1 MSETRGATTEAVLAG
16 ARERL
21 VARARREGLATVGY
35 RVVDSPLG
43 PLWIAVG
50 PKGVLAI
57 HYGSDP
63 DAYELA
69 RIVRAYGPGLLPDA
83 RRADPVARELDQY
96 FSGKRRAFDVAVDL
110 SPLTDF
116 QRRILRATARVGF
129 GSVSTYA
136 RVARNAGSEKGSR
149 AAGQALGANPIPIVV
164 PCHRVLA
171 SDGTLGGYAGGLDA
185 KRRLLALE
193 REEVPTG
200 GWPKKSLRRS

>member
-1 MSETRGATTEAVLAG
+1 MSELRTIDTQVAD

-21 VARARREGLATVGY
+21 VARARREGLEAVGY
-35 RVVDSPLG
+35 RVVESPLG

-57 HYGSDP
+57 HYGNAPDP
-63 DAYELA
+63 GELA
-69 RIVRAYGPGLLPDA
+69 RIVRTYGPGLLPDV
-83 RRADPVARELDQY
+83 RRADPVVRELDQY
-96 FSGKRRAFDVAVDL
+96 FSGKRRRFDVAVDL

-129 GSVSTYA
+129 GDVSTYT
-136 RVARNAGSEKGSR
+136 RVAARAGNEKASR
-149 AAGQALGANPIPIVV
+149 AAGQALGANPVPIVV
-164 PCHRVLA
+164 PCHRILA

-193 REEVPTG
+193 RREVPPG
-200 GWPKKSLRRS
+200 GWERA

>member
-1 MSETRGATTEAVLAG
+1 MNDLVTE

-21 VARARREGLATVGY
+21 VSRARRAGLATVGY

-57 HYGSDP
+57 HYGAEAPEVD
-63 DAYELA
+63 LR
-69 RIVRAYGPGLLPDA
+69 RIVRAYGPGVLPDP
-83 RRADPVARELDQY
+83 RRADAVARELDQY
-96 FSGKRRAFDVAVDL
+96 FAGRRRAFDVAVDL

-116 QRRILRATARVGF
+116 QRRILGATARVAF
-129 GSVSTYA
+129 GAVSTYA
-136 RVARNAGSEKGSR
+136 GVAARAGSAKAFR
-149 AAGQALGANPIPIVV
+149 AAGQALTANPLPIVV
-164 PCHRVLA
+164 PCHRILA

-193 REEVPTG
+193 RGDVPTG
-200 GWPKKSLRRS
+200 GWPKKAPTRS